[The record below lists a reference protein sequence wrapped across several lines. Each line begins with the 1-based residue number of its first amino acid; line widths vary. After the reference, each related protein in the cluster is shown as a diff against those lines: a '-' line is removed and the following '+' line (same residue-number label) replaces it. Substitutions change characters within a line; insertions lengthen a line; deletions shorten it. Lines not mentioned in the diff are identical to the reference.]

1 MPKRVSEILGGVTAK
16 SAILIVFN
24 TDCCLKVISWQYSV
38 KKSKMKNDKF
48 GAFGAAER
56 QPVRFCAVRFTAVV
70 KFTVCIPFCLIFSG
84 FMDFKETSFL

>member
-1 MPKRVSEILGGVTAK
+1 MPKWVSEILGGVTAK

-38 KKSKMKNDKF
+38 QKSKMKIDKF

-56 QPVRFCAVRFTAVV
+56 QPVRFVQ
-70 KFTVCIPFCLIFSG
+70 SG
-84 FMDFKETSFL
+84 LQQLSNSQFAFHFV